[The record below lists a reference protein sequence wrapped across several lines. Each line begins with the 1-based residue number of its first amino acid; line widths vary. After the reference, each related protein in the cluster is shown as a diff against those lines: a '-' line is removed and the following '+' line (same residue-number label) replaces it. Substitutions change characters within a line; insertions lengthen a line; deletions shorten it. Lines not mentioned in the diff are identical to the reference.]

1 MSDKM
6 WHVKSLEQIEDELAT
21 DFSVGLTDQEA
32 EKRLEQYGPNELEQ
46 KGRKSIWAMLAE
58 QFSDFMVIILI
69 IAAIISGLLGEVTD
83 SVIILM
89 IVILNAVL
97 GVVQENKAEAS
108 LEALKK
114 MAAPNAKVR
123 RNGNPEI
130 VPSAKLVPG
139 DVVVLETGDFVPAD
153 IRLLETSNLKIQ
165 EAALTGESVPVEK
178 SSEALKA
185 EDIPL
190 GDRINMAYSGSLITY
205 GRGRGIVVETGMSTQ
220 MGRIAEMIQTEEGVK
235 TPLQKRLEVLGK
247 TLGIAALAICAVIF
261 LVGVLYGKDIFA
273 MFLTSV
279 SLAVAAIPEGLPAIV
294 TIVLAI
300 GVQRMIERNAII
312 RKLPAVETLGSATII
327 CSDKTGTLTQNK
339 MTVEKLF
346 YNGGFVDAR
355 DPQKLDPEKDKHLQI
370 LITSG
375 ILCNDSQVN
384 EVDGEKKTIG
394 DPTETALVDLGL
406 RLNMDKR
413 DLDSQAQRVDEVP
426 FDSDRKLMTTV
437 HKYGEAY
444 RVYTKGAPDALLE
457 RCTRVLAD
465 GIIKEMDSDM
475 RLLIQNANDAMAKD
489 ALRVL
494 AAAYKDVKS
503 IPDGDK
509 QNALENDLIFVGLF
523 GMIDPPRPEARDAVK
538 LCKRAGIKPIMITGD
553 HRVTA
558 VAIARDLG
566 ILEREEEAITGAQL
580 EDMSDEELKQ
590 RVKQFSVYARVSPE
604 HKVRIVKAWQEWG
617 QIVAMTGDGVN
628 DAPALKR
635 ADIGAAMGI
644 VGTDVAK
651 EAADMVLTDDNFA
664 TIVAAVEEGR
674 RIFAN
679 ILKAIQ
685 FLLSCNIGEIF
696 VLLVATLLNWPEV
709 LLPIHILWV
718 NLVTDSLPALA
729 LGVDPAEKDIMDRKP
744 RDPNSRVFDSGM
756 VRRIL
761 YQGIMVG
768 GLTLAAFRIGLR
780 TSLQVGETMAFA
792 VLALSQLVHSLNM
805 RSNRHSIFKV
815 GLGSNPQLIGAIC
828 LSGLLQIAVVT
839 VPFLSGIFKVAPL
852 AAEHWL
858 EVALLSLA
866 PLAIVEIVKLLGLN
880 TSKDED
886 I

>member
-58 QFSDFMVIILI
+58 QFSDFLVIILI